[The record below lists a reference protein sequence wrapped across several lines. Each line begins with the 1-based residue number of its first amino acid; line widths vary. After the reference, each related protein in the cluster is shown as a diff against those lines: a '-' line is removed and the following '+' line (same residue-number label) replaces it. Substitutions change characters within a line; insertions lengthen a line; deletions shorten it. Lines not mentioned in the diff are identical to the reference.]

1 MMKSIVASF
10 MLVIAAQTA
19 VAQAM
24 TTADVKR
31 CNAMTATMAP
41 KKAEIETLR
50 AIRDELAIRVEELG
64 EVWEDAEIHRLASP
78 AHAAT
83 ADETKSAY
91 QTARKEL
98 MAKERGLQA
107 VARQFNQDIASYNQS
122 CATAK

>member
-31 CNAMTATMAP
+31 CNAMAATMAP

-64 EVWEDAEIHRLASP
+64 EVCAEAWIPASMEIIPKVRRAIFTMCMMQGRGRLP
-78 AHAAT
+78 NFGT
-83 ADETKSAY
+83 
-91 QTARKEL
+91 
-98 MAKERGLQA
+98 
-107 VARQFNQDIASYNQS
+107 
-122 CATAK
+122 